1 MSKLL
6 AKVDETNQ
14 LSHSGEMVID
24 YPYVIEHKIRVI
36 QYAECNW
43 YIDPMIEEIRPH
55 WKLWVLAKKRYLD

>member
-36 QYAECNW
+36 GYAYRKR
-43 YIDPMIEEIRPH
+43 YIDTIIEEKGHIGRCGC
-55 WKLWVLAKKRYLD
+55 